1 MCTCTGW
8 VGVSINRYK
17 QYTAGS
23 ERVAREG
30 DKSIPLR
37 FAPVR
42 PHTYLS
48 ILLLPPVL
56 LLQRFAQQTPTF
68 KLVCIN
74 NSSLRRKTK
83 EIQTEVLRNW
93 ERKQQQKRCR
103 LEGAKDTISHLFWLI
118 IFSCLRLSF
127 LSWVSLSSC
136 VCYEY
141 GCWRVCNFVCVCD
154 TFWHGWY
161 STASCDLTL
170 SVDHRLLYIFRR
182 GWNFFS
188 RLYCRRRDGLLRLL
202 VKQ

>member
-1 MCTCTGW
+1 MCHVRNAVRIELEIRTAFRSACMTSFEW
-8 VGVSINRYK
+8 RYASPDAISRIYIQAIRWTHNQMK
-17 QYTAGS
+17 WYDNARLYT
-23 ERVAREG
+23 
-30 DKSIPLR
+30 
-37 FAPVR
+37 
-42 PHTYLS
+42 H
-48 ILLLPPVL
+48 
-56 LLQRFAQQTPTF
+56 
-68 KLVCIN
+68 
-74 NSSLRRKTK
+74 
-83 EIQTEVLRNW
+83 
-93 ERKQQQKRCR
+93 RCR